1 MNWRAMFAIVRKDVM
16 VALRTKAVVMPLIIV
31 PLILLVGIP
40 LLLGG
45 IVLLTERAGIPSS
58 DMNEL
63 QELIPP
69 AMQATL
75 GGLSASEAGLAFA
88 LVYLF
93 APMYLIL
100 PIMVSSVVAADSF
113 AGEKERKT
121 LEAIAYTPTTDR
133 ELLLAKMLGGWVPG
147 VLVGVVGF
155 VIYTVVVDFVTWQ
168 VADIV
173 LLPNVFWLL
182 LAFWVGPAAAAI
194 GLGVTVLVSSRVNTF
209 QEAYQLGSLVVLP
222 VVFLMLGQVSG
233 LVFLDVRILLVLGLV
248 LWLLA
253 SLLYW
258 AGAATFRRSELM
270 ARLS

>member
-1 MNWRAMFAIVRKDVM
+1 MFAIVRKDVM

-100 PIMVSSVVAADSF
+100 PIMVSSLKSGVAKRF
-113 AGEKERKT
+113 
-121 LEAIAYTPTTDR
+121 
-133 ELLLAKMLGGWVPG
+133 
-147 VLVGVVGF
+147 
-155 VIYTVVVDFVTWQ
+155 
-168 VADIV
+168 
-173 LLPNVFWLL
+173 
-182 LAFWVGPAAAAI
+182 
-194 GLGVTVLVSSRVNTF
+194 SSTSR
-209 QEAYQLGSLVVLP
+209 LRP
-222 VVFLMLGQVSG
+222 
-233 LVFLDVRILLVLGLV
+233 RR
-248 LWLLA
+248 A
-253 SLLYW
+253 STNCCRCW
-258 AGAATFRRSELM
+258 CCSPRS
-270 ARLS
+270 SN